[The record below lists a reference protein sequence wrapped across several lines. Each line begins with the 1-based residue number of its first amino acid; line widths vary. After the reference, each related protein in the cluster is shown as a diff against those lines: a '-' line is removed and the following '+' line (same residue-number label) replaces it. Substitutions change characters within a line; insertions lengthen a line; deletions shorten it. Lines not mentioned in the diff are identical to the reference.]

1 MNTLNDIIHRG
12 DKLGAM
18 GWSDSTQSDI
28 GYISMEGFAGLSR
41 SASASRLTK
50 GADSSN
56 VGKLKGKVN
65 EANKFFIRCA
75 SETQLNGKNGK
86 NGKMQLPPKMQ
97 GLLSQS
103 PRLFNKDLLNAED
116 DSPCYDR
123 NRKNPVSAVMLDVPL
138 STRNNPSKLRRKL
151 EAALLH
157 AEQPEVI
164 DALAAARQMTF
175 RNPFESYYQQHFQT
189 LSAPTMTNIYGAFQ
203 KAGLRAEAVAE
214 TKQQA
219 KAEGQRVTFVH
230 MPSVGTWFVP
240 RRLSVTA
247 ATTVVEETVHV
258 EVKKETVAVTFA
270 HRPSVASWMAPQ
282 FAPKLSGGVPKAP
295 EVICEETVHPGISQ
309 EAEDSE
315 LWLRT
320 LAFEALFGFPEETVR
335 FGISQEAEDSELWLR
350 ALAFEALFASFDVS
364 SEETVRFGISQEA
377 EDSELWLRTL
387 AFEALFASSEETV
400 RFGISQEAEDSE
412 LWLRTMAFEALLAS
426 FDVSSEEDAA
436 PVVFRD
442 KPSVGSW
449 MAPRFAPTVA
459 PVAFRHKP
467 SVGSWMAPQ
476 FSFKLAQQT
485 AETVRFGISQ
495 EAEDSELWLRTLAFE
510 ALLASSKDVE
520 VMQVVAFV
528 APVAAAPVPFKLRP
542 SVGSWYK
549 QAVFKP
555 AVNVDSDDDVDVHD
569 IEAEVDFEDIIGE
582 VRFGLEFDTA
592 DALTLTVC
600 RFDWD

>member
-65 EANKFFIRCA
+65 EANHFFIRCA

-103 PRLFNKDLLNAED
+103 PRLLNKDLLNAED

-295 EVICEETVHPGISQ
+295 EVICEETVHPGISK

-364 SEETVRFGISQEA
+364 SEE
-377 EDSELWLRTL
+377 
-387 AFEALFASSEETV
+387 
-400 RFGISQEAEDSE
+400 
-412 LWLRTMAFEALLAS
+412 
-426 FDVSSEEDAA
+426 DAA

-476 FSFKLAQQT
+476 FSFKLAHQT
-485 AETVRFGISQ
+485 AETVRFGISQEAEDSELWLRTLAFEALLASSEETVRFGISQ